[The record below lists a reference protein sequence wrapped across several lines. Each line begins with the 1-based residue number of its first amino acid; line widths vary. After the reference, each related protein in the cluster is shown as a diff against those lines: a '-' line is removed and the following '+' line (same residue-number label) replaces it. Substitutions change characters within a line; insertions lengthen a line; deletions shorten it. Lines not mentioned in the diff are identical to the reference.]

1 MASWY
6 YADRNRQRRGPV
18 EDAELVRQFHQGEI
32 ALNSLVWR
40 DGLGEWQPLRDFS
53 DELALHQAPTETFY
67 AAPGPV
73 AAPAAAGA
81 ADSPYAPP
89 AAALTSEDA
98 LHAGGEVVHAGFW
111 KRFAAS
117 TIDGLLV
124 GVAMLIVLVIGAA
137 VLGVGMSTIASD
149 VASGTIGVFLIVGIY
164 LVPIA
169 LQAVYFTWMH
179 ASSQQATLGKRA
191 VTVKVVRSDGR
202 RISTGRSLARFCAYF
217 FMHLFSCGITS
228 LASAFMIGLGQRKQG
243 LHDLVADTLVV
254 DRWAFTANPERQRHE
269 LGPVTVAM
277 IVLAAL
283 LAVGYVIMLF
293 VIGAMAGRG
302 AQGGGF

>member
-6 YADRNRQRRGPV
+6 YADRTRERRGPV
-18 EDAELVRQFHQGEI
+18 EGAELVRQFQQGEI

-53 DELALHQAPTETFY
+53 DELGLHQAPAETFY
-67 AAPGPV
+67 SPPAPV
-73 AAPAAAGA
+73 AAAAGA

-89 AAALTSEDA
+89 TAALTPEDA
-98 LHAGGEVVHAGFW
+98 FHAGGEVVYAGFW

-137 VLGVGMSTIASD
+137 VLGVGMGTIASD
-149 VASGTIGVFLIVGIY
+149 VVSGTVGVFLVLGIY

-228 LASAFMIGLGQRKQG
+228 LASAFMVGLGQRKQG

-269 LGPVTVAM
+269 LGAVTVAV

-293 VIGAMAGRG
+293 FIGAMAGRG
-302 AQGGGF
+302 AQGAGL